1 MAKQADVD
9 GTRSAPTLEA
19 VTREFDGGV
28 RYLRFAAPIEHMFKS
43 ESVPERLR
51 VTTITS
57 IVAVVL
63 YDFFIVVD
71 WQTMRDQLR
80 TMIVLRFFV
89 FTPFILSAIFVLNR
103 LKRASV
109 IEWAGVLGALCGV
122 ACPMIAM
129 VFSQSPDRLNYQ
141 YGSLLVLMFCTVIQR
156 LRFRQA
162 IVATLGILAI
172 QVTAV
177 IESAAFEHDLLSSI
191 IIFFAT
197 ASLLLLLASYLLEQ
211 SDRRGFLLAL
221 RGRLL
226 HDKIV
231 EGARR
236 DPLTHLFNRKHLV
249 DVANRIW
256 NDAGR
261 LPLRL
266 SAIMI
271 DIDHFKT
278 FNDSY
283 GHLKGDECLR
293 AIGST
298 LAEALDGRE
307 ALAFRFGGE
316 EMLVLMPGADR
327 YGAERTADMIRHEIQ
342 RLAVPHP
349 VLGPQACVTA
359 SFGIA
364 EGLVP
369 DVALNDLI
377 AAADNAL
384 YVAKRDGRNCIRIQ
398 VDEPGPA
405 AIATAA

>member
-1 MAKQADVD
+1 MSEQADSD
-9 GTRSAPTLEA
+9 GTRSAPTIEA
-19 VTREFDGGV
+19 VTREFEGGV
-28 RYLRFAAPIEHMFKS
+28 RVLRFAPTIERIFRS

-71 WQTMRDQLR
+71 WQTMRDQLE
-80 TMIVLRFFV
+80 TMIALRFLV
-89 FTPFILSAIFVLNR
+89 FTPLVLGAIILSNR
-103 LKRASV
+103 LKRAAL
-109 IEWAGVLGALCGV
+109 IEWAGVLGAALGV

-129 VFSQSPDRLNYQ
+129 VLSHSPDRLNYQ
-141 YGSLLVLMFCTVIQR
+141 YGSLLTMMYCTVIQR
-156 LRFRQA
+156 IRFRQA
-162 IVATLGILAI
+162 AVATLGILSI
-172 QVTAV
+172 QVTALV
-177 IESAAFEHDLLSSI
+177 ESAAFERSLLMSI
-191 IIFFAT
+191 ITFFAT

-226 HDKIV
+226 HDQIV

-249 DVANRIW
+249 DVADRIW
-256 NDAGR
+256 KEAE
-261 LPLRL
+261 RL
-266 SAIMI
+266 SVHMSVIMI

-293 AIGST
+293 AIGLT
-298 LAEALDGRE
+298 LARALDGRE

-316 EMLVLMPGADR
+316 EMLILMPGADR
-327 YGAERTADMIRHEIQ
+327 YGAERTADMIRDEIL

-349 VLGPQACVTA
+349 VLGPQTCVTA

-364 EGLVP
+364 EGLAP

-377 AAADNAL
+377 AAADDAL
-384 YVAKRDGRNCIRIQ
+384 YVAKRDGRDCIRIQ
-398 VDEPGPA
+398 VGTCGPS